1 MRCNVDKGKSRPGNN
16 YFLVVICIYI
26 AFIIFF
32 PLQVSAQTASFLF
45 QPGLVVPTGP
55 EYSEIEDTVYSSG
68 MKFSLRGQ
76 LIPRQKTS
84 FFIEGFTDITMLPL
98 SGSGGDNMNLYALG
112 VGPGYTLK
120 PGGRFSFQAM
130 LAGGG
135 YVGSLGSSSSSNLF
149 GKMLVGGS
157 YSLSD
162 SIDLNLNADYNYY
175 LTSSNT
181 NFNNT
186 FNGFGISMG
195 LSYHPSGNSDP
206 VRLELPVKRL
216 PPLYPVMH
224 AAYDTIPLGS
234 VTLLNK
240 ESGPINDV
248 KVYYYLSRYMDAPKL
263 SAVIPNMEKGEE
275 VETDLHALLDKD
287 ILNETEGTAANAE
300 ITVDYN
306 FRGINKTYRE
316 NIRADILYRN
326 ALKWDDDRKVAS
338 FVTARD
344 PAILTLARNSQNIIR
359 QHPNQSV
366 DKALRQGLAI
376 YEMLRIF
383 EFSYVID
390 PESSYKDLSSNG
402 AMDFLQFPFE
412 TLLYQAGDCDDLSVL
427 YVSLLEALSVETAF
441 ITIPGHIFAAFALE
455 TSTSESRSV
464 FPRSQSEL
472 IYRDGK
478 VWLPVEVTLLG
489 SKDFL
494 EAWRVGASQ
503 WKEYNDKGKAGFWP
517 VRKAWEVY
525 KPVGLIAS
533 MDNLASTNMDRLN
546 SVYDRTVTA
555 YIEKEIRYKVME
567 LREEIASSTGLVR
580 TKRINSLGVLF
591 ARNGL
596 YTDAIGTLKTIV
608 DGRNPYTP
616 AQLNMAN
623 IYYLINKVDEAA
635 ELYRRVA
642 DVMPN
647 SAPAY
652 LGLALV
658 ENQRGNI
665 AAKEEAYTE
674 FLALAPE
681 KAKKYAYLAEP
692 TTTSQRAS
700 SRDEKGMPIWEA
712 AE

>member
-1 MRCNVDKGKSRPGNN
+1 MKCNVDKGKSRQGNN
-16 YFLVVICIYI
+16 YCLVFICICI

-32 PLQVSAQTASFLF
+32 PLQVAAQTASFLF
-45 QPGLVVPTGP
+45 QPGLVIPTGP
-55 EYSEIEDTVYSSG
+55 EYSEIEDTVYTSG

-76 LIPRQKTS
+76 LIHSQKRS

-120 PGGRFSFQAM
+120 PGGRISFQGM
-130 LAGGG
+130 LAGGA
-135 YVGSLGSSSSSNLF
+135 YVGSLGSSSIGNLF
-149 GKMLVGGS
+149 GKMLIGGS

-162 SIDLNLNADYNYY
+162 SIDLNLNADYSYY

-181 NFNNT
+181 FFNNT
-186 FNGFGISMG
+186 FNGFGISIG
-195 LSYHPSGNSDP
+195 LNYHPSGNDDP

-234 VTLLNK
+234 VTLLNN
-240 ESGPINDV
+240 ESGPVNDV
-248 KVYYYLSRYMDAPKL
+248 KVYYYLPRYMDAPKL

-275 VETDLHALLDKD
+275 AETDLHALLDKD
-287 ILNETEGTAANAE
+287 ILNETEGTAASAE
-300 ITVDYN
+300 IIVDYT
-306 FRGINKTYRE
+306 FRGIDKTYRE

-326 ALKWDDDRKVAS
+326 ALMWDDDRKAAS

-359 QHPNQSV
+359 QHPNQSI

-376 YEMLRIF
+376 YEMLKIF

-402 AMDFLQFPFE
+402 ALDFIQFPFE

-441 ITIPGHIFAAFALE
+441 ITIPGHIYAAFALE
-455 TSTSESRSV
+455 TSSSDIRSV
-464 FPRSQSEL
+464 FPRSQNDL

-478 VWLPVEVTLLG
+478 IWLPVEVTLLG
-489 SKDFL
+489 SGDFL

-533 MDNLASTNMDRLN
+533 MDNLASTNMDILN
-546 SVYDRTVTA
+546 SSYDSTVTA
-555 YIEKEIRYKVME
+555 YVEREIRYKVME
-567 LREEIASSTGLVR
+567 LRDEIESSTGLVR
-580 TKRINSLGVLF
+580 TKRINSLGVLY

-596 YTDAIGTLKTIV
+596 YTDAIRTLKTLV
-608 DGRNPYTP
+608 DGRNPYVP

-623 IYYLINKVDEAA
+623 IYYLTNKIDEAA
-635 ELYRRVA
+635 VLYRRVA

-658 ENQRGNI
+658 ENQRGNMT
-665 AAKEEAYTE
+665 AKEEAYKE

-681 KAKKYAYLAEP
+681 KAKRYAYLTESDNSA
-692 TTTSQRAS
+692 QRAS
-700 SRDEKGMPIWEA
+700 SRESKGSPLWEA
-712 AE
+712 VE